1 MSSNTRVLAFDQ
13 SIRHTGWAAFNI
25 NGIGTG
31 VFEPKGSQINAILEQ
46 YNFARKMLTELHPD
60 WFAMEN
66 YAFSMHSANTT
77 KLAEIGGVV
86 RLAAVQLGYRP
97 GENMLII
104 PPSSA
109 KKFVCG
115 KGNADKNLVMKAAY
129 KRWNFD
135 SDDNN
140 VCDSYVIGRLAMSVA
155 DVLEERNIEM
165 SKDDKEVVDKIVKSY
180 KAIKEKGED
189 D

>member
-1 MSSNTRVLAFDQ
+1 
-13 SIRHTGWAAFNI
+13 
-25 NGIGTG
+25 
-31 VFEPKGSQINAILEQ
+31 
-46 YNFARKMLTELHPD
+46 MLTELHPD